1 MFQQGSVFLNWGLTV
16 PGGLSGC
23 QQQLARVGDAGWT
36 GPRLSL
42 HKEQLLW
49 PMGKES

>member
-1 MFQQGSVFLNWGLTV
+1 MFQQGSVFLNWVLNV
-16 PGGLSGC
+16 PRGLSGFK
-23 QQQLARVGDAGWT
+23 QQLARVGDAGWT